1 MERMA
6 RKKSS
11 DRHKPR
17 KSVALTPQQYEALG
31 VLARRN
37 ARPLLWE
44 ARIAIV
50 AHLRANGLWPFDPSM
65 VRDDGDARE

>member
-1 MERMA
+1 MTRMA
-6 RKKSS
+6 RKKST

-17 KSVALTPQQYEALG
+17 KSVALTPDQYAALG
-31 VLARRN
+31 VLAKRN

-44 ARIAIV
+44 ARIAIT

-65 VRDDGDARE
+65 LRDGDQE